1 MQELNSLTNFEAGG
15 DTGQKG
21 TSWVESESFLFQ
33 QSLRF
38 PLWNQVV
45 TCGCSVN
52 VLNDHCLST
61 QTRPIKNLGK
71 GLTLSLNLIAM
82 FTVVYPK

>member
-1 MQELNSLTNFEAGG
+1 METQGRKEAA
-15 DTGQKG
+15 GQK
-21 TSWVESESFLFQ
+21 VRAFLFQ
-33 QSLRF
+33 QSLSLA
-38 PLWNQVV
+38 LWNQVV